1 MENRV
6 TKIAKNTV
14 FLYVRT
20 IVMMFIAIY
29 TSRILLE
36 KLGVEDFGIYNLVGG
51 VVGLFASLRNV
62 FAQSVQ
68 RFLNYE
74 RGKGNEEK
82 VRNIFSISIIV
93 HVVLA
98 TAFTLI
104 VLIFGLWYIP
114 RYLVFPDGMLPTAM
128 FVFYCSLLTSFILIL
143 TVPYDSAIIANEKF
157 DFYAIVSILDGLA
170 RLGII
175 YLIASFGPN
184 KLKSYAVLMLIVV
197 TLFRLAHI
205 IYAFRFKE
213 CKLKRVWD
221 KEIFMS
227 LVSFSGWNFLGNT
240 AYSMTNEGVNFV
252 INNFGGVVA
261 NAARGL
267 AYQVKNAVTQLSA
280 NVVLAFRPYVTE
292 ASATKDKDSIF
303 GYAIEVSRLMYVA
316 VVLTALPIIC
326 YTNEILDVWLL
337 EVPEHTA
344 VFVQIIMIQ
353 MVIRAPQSS
362 IDMLFASYDKMKK
375 YQIVQSVFL
384 FTSLPLSYILLKLGL
399 PLYWAFISMCLSE
412 FITVI
417 AIVVCAHQVLGL
429 RISYYINSFVL
440 PTAVSVVQLIIIGVI
455 FNHYVIPNSVVSLL
469 TYTALL
475 LVVGLLDVYFLYL
488 NKEEKALIHHIVIRK
503 S

>member
-20 IVMMFIAIY
+20 IVMMLIAIY

-36 KLGVEDFGIYNLVGG
+36 KLGIEDFGIYNLVGG
-51 VVGLFASLRNV
+51 VVGLFASLRNI

-74 RGKGNEEK
+74 RGKGDEEK

-128 FVFYCSLLTSFILIL
+128 FVFYCSLITSFILIL

-157 DFYAIVSILDGLA
+157 DFYAIVSILDALA

-184 KLKSYAVLMLIVV
+184 KLKSYSVLILVV
-197 TLFRLAHI
+197 IALFRLIHI
-205 IYAFRFKE
+205 IYTFRFKE

-252 INNFGGVVA
+252 INSFGGVVA

-267 AYQVKNAVTQLSA
+267 AYQVKNAVTQLSV
-280 NVVLAFRPYVTE
+280 NVALAFRPYVTE

-326 YTNEILDVWLL
+326 YTNEILDVWLVD
-337 EVPEHTA
+337 VPEYTC
-344 VFVQIIMIQ
+344 VFVQIIMIH

-375 YQIVQSVFL
+375 YQIIQSIFL
-384 FTSLPLSYILLKLGL
+384 FTSLPLSYILLKFGL

-412 FITVI
+412 LITLI
-417 AIVVCAHQVLGL
+417 AIVCCAHQVLGL
-429 RISYYINSFVL
+429 NISDYLRKFVI
-440 PTAVSVVQLIIIGVI
+440 PTVISIVQLIIIGGL
-455 FNHYVIPNSVVSLL
+455 FNHYFVPKSVLL
-469 TYTALL
+469 LLVYTALL
-475 LVVGLLDVYFLYL
+475 LTVELLDVYFLYL
-488 NKEEKALIHHIVIRK
+488 NKEEKALIHRFFIK
-503 S
+503 KL

>member
-1 MENRV
+1 MESHV

-20 IVMMFIAIY
+20 IAMMVIAIY
-29 TSRILLE
+29 TSRVLLE

-74 RGKGNEEK
+74 RGKGDEEK

-98 TAFTLI
+98 VAFTLV
-104 VLIFGLWYIP
+104 VLVFGFWYIP
-114 RYLVFPDGMLPTAM
+114 RYLVFPDGMLSTAM
-128 FVFYCSLLTSFILIL
+128 FVFYCSLLTTFVSIL

-175 YLIASFGPN
+175 FFISSFGTN
-184 KLKSYAVLMLIVV
+184 KLKTYAVLILVV
-197 TLFRLAHI
+197 SVLFRIIHI
-205 IYAFRFKE
+205 LYAARFKE
-213 CKLKRVWD
+213 CKLKKVWD
-221 KEIFMS
+221 KDIFKS
-227 LVSFSGWNFLGNT
+227 LVSFSGWNFMGNT

-267 AYQVKNAVTQLSA
+267 AYQVKNAITQLSA
-280 NVVLAFRPYVTE
+280 NVVIASRPFVTE
-292 ASATKDKDSIF
+292 ASATRDRESIF

-326 YTNEILDVWLL
+326 YTDQIMDLWLVD
-337 EVPEHTA
+337 VPEYTT
-344 VFVQIIMIQ
+344 VFVQIVLIQ
-353 MVIRAPQSS
+353 MVIRAPQSA

-375 YQIVQSVFL
+375 YQIVQSIFL

-399 PLYWAFISMCLSE
+399 PLYWAFISMCISE
-412 FITVI
+412 LITLI
-417 AIVVCAHQVLGL
+417 AIVICAHQVLGFSIAKYL
-429 RISYYINSFVL
+429 NEFVMPSIISII
-440 PTAVSVVQLIIIGVI
+440 QLIIVGYI
-455 FNHYVIPNSVVSLL
+455 FYRFIVPSSVVLL
-469 TYTALL
+469 LAYIAIL
-475 LVVGLLDVYFLYL
+475 LVVGFVDVYFLYF
-488 NKEEKALIHHIVIRK
+488 NKEEKVLIRRVFIRNR
-503 S
+503 